1 MYEAA
6 LKSAEVMDAVIRDG
20 KEVPKPLLAYVG
32 IALFSFDDLFKKHE
46 RDQARN
52 NTDIPYLH
60 WQTIFPT
67 NLLSSWD

>member
-1 MYEAA
+1 M
-6 LKSAEVMDAVIRDG
+6 KNTEVIDAVIRDG
-20 KEVPKPLLAYVG
+20 KDIPHSLLAYGG
-32 IALFSFDDLFKKHE
+32 IALLSFDDLFKKHE

-52 NTDIPYLH
+52 NNDIPYLH